1 MCYGSTPLIGEPS
14 PVVCY
19 LPHGCRRASDTP
31 IMITGIVIAANIAIV
46 IMLCMCVLYQIRRSA
61 SSVPAWV
68 DVVRSSFEG
77 DNPPIDLLEP
87 SVPLAAHSRCEGDT
101 GVSVVNLFTA
111 EALIAS
117 HEFGNAHVTTGT
129 VVLSRLVLYCVGCCL
144 LVQLQGAGVYL
155 FSIKSCRF

>member
-1 MCYGSTPLIGEPS
+1 MMIGIMS
-14 PVVCY
+14 AAIIMVVVM
-19 LPHGCRRASDTP
+19 S
-31 IMITGIVIAANIAIV
+31 M
-46 IMLCMCVLYQIRRSA
+46 

-77 DNPPIDLLEP
+77 DNPLSNLLEP

-117 HEFGNAHVTTGT
+117 HELRNAHVATSAVRCFF
-129 VVLSRLVLYCVGCCL
+129 VVVVCHCCLPFQGVLYCVPP
-144 LVQLQGAGVYL
+144 L
-155 FSIKSCRF
+155 FTC

>member
-117 HEFGNAHVTTGT
+117 HELRNAHVATSAVRCFF
-129 VVLSRLVLYCVGCCL
+129 VVVVCHCCLPFQGVLYCVPP
-144 LVQLQGAGVYL
+144 L
-155 FSIKSCRF
+155 FTC